1 MDKLSNIKVA
11 ISVFIR
17 ILSTQYGKILIS
29 WPNFICASQ
38 IEKIVKLYT
47 KNLEVTETESGGK
60 MKSVLGSLA
69 LIAVS
74 VYSLSAHALSEK
86 AIYARCYSQL
96 TGLPVPTNSTVM
108 ASIKAG
114 QTKAID
120 ACIALLHKGNLA
132 SDGTL
137 AVSDSEGVRVLNNFY
152 QFHRTWF
159 PTANQDQ
166 ISGFQNEFDSN
177 TNDFVEMTTP
187 ALTVTRALF
196 TNMLYYNVL
205 RGSTKYTPM
214 RGTPGTFALAQTDAG
229 GSVSSA
235 VVPAPYSGTG
245 LISGIAAGSAS
256 LILQNYSVPNLGLAT
271 QVDGQTGI
279 DLHRALGGGILGQ
292 QSYFLL
298 NVGHSKGQVFDGAL
312 KLPRKWAKTTLENM
326 LCFTLPALRESD
338 IQGYINSAAQVTFRR
353 AGSCITCHA
362 TMDQF
367 ASTARNWVVAETAK
381 GNVQKSI
388 MVGNFTVGATV
399 ANSWSSS
406 SVAGYHRQNPTG
418 KLMIRSYANGALINR
433 DVANVE
439 EMGTRLTELDEYYQC
454 AAKKYFRYFTGI
466 DVSLY
471 DRTDPM
477 NAPLNK
483 ALTARDLEDRKFI
496 EALGKELSKSQS
508 LSKLVESI
516 LRSNYYN
523 KAAFDPQGD
532 E

>member
-1 MDKLSNIKVA
+1 
-11 ISVFIR
+11 
-17 ILSTQYGKILIS
+17 
-29 WPNFICASQ
+29 
-38 IEKIVKLYT
+38 
-47 KNLEVTETESGGK
+47 
-60 MKSVLGSLA
+60 MKSILGSLA
-69 LIAVS
+69 LIACS
-74 VYSLSAHALSEK
+74 VYSHSAQALSEK
-86 AIYARCYSQL
+86 AIYARCYTQL

-120 ACIALLHKGNLA
+120 ACVALLRKGNLA
-132 SDGTL
+132 STGAL
-137 AVSDSEGVRVLNNFY
+137 AVNDTESVRVLNNFY

-166 ISGFQNEFDSN
+166 ISGYQNEFDSN
-177 TNDFVEMTTP
+177 TNDFIEMTTP
-187 ALTVTRALF
+187 ALTLTRALF
-196 TNMLYYNVL
+196 TNMAYSNVL
-205 RGSTKYTPM
+205 RGTTKYSPM
-214 RGTPGTFALAQTDAG
+214 RGTPGTFALAQTDSAG
-229 GSVSSA
+229 NVFSTS

-245 LISGIAAGSAS
+245 LISGVVAGSETLS
-256 LILQNYSVPNLGLAT
+256 LANYSVPNLGLAT

-312 KLPRKWAKTTLENM
+312 KMPRKWAKTTLENL
-326 LCFTLPALRESD
+326 LCFSLPALRESD
-338 IQGYINSAAQVTFRR
+338 IQGYINSGAQVTFRR

-418 KLMIRSYANGALINR
+418 KLMIRSYSNGALINR
-433 DVANVE
+433 DVANIE
-439 EMGTRLTELDEYYQC
+439 EMGARLTELPEYYQC

-471 DRTDPM
+471 DRTDPA

-483 ALTARDLEDRKFI
+483 ALTERDVEDRKFV
-496 EALGKELSKSQS
+496 ETLGKELAQTQS

-516 LRSNYYN
+516 LRSSYYN
-523 KAAFDPQGD
+523 KATFDPRGS